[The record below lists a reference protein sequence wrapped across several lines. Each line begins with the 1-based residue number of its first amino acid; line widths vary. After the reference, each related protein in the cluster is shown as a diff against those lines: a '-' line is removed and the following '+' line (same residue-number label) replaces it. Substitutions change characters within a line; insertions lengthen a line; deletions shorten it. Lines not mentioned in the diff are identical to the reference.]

1 MEKVIKTQVI
11 KIEGINFYIKYVIP
25 DDMYII
31 TPYTDDENIKNKL
44 FEELKLNKEFKTITS
59 DPVKSKY
66 TFSIANTEKALIISK
81 PKKK

>member
-11 KIEGINFYIKYVIP
+11 KIEGTNFYIKYVIP

-59 DPVKSKY
+59 DHVKSKY
-66 TFSIANTEKALIISK
+66 KNNISNTQKTLIISN